1 MSAPE
6 VTRFAPSPSGY
17 LHLGHAYS
25 ALFTARAAGQG
36 GRFLL
41 RIEDIDGGRARP
53 EFEAAIFE
61 DLAWLGLAWETPVR
75 RQSDWMAD
83 YARALA
89 QLEARGLIYPC
100 FCTRKEIAAEISRA
114 AAAPHGPGESLYPGT
129 CRHLSASLREE
140 RKESGELYAL
150 RLDME
155 RALAEA
161 EADHGG
167 PLTWHDRARGTQV
180 CDPRPQGDVV
190 LARKDIATSY
200 HLSVVVDDAAQ
211 GVSLVTR
218 GEDLFES
225 SHVHRLLQQ
234 LLGLPLPDYHHH
246 RLIADETGQRLAKR
260 SDALAIRALRETGH
274 SPAEVIAM
282 TGVDDEAVP

>member
-25 ALFTARAAGQG
+25 ALFAARQSGEG

-61 DLAWLGLAWETPVR
+61 DLAWLGLSWETPVR

-83 YARALA
+83 YARALD
-89 QLEARGLIYPC
+89 QLEARDLIYPC

-114 AAAPHGPGESLYPGT
+114 AAAPHGPAEGLYPGT
-129 CRHLSASLREE
+129 CRGLSPAERED
-140 RKESGELYAL
+140 RRAAGDLYAL
-150 RLDME
+150 RLDMA
-155 RALAEA
+155 RALAAA

-167 PLTWHDRARGTQV
+167 PLTWHDRARGAQV

-211 GVSLVTR
+211 GVTLVTR
-218 GEDLFES
+218 GEDLFDS

-234 LLGLPLPDYHHH
+234 LLGLPVPDYHHH
-246 RLIADETGQRLAKR
+246 RLIADDKGQRLAKR
-260 SDALAIRALRETGH
+260 SDALALRALREAGR
-274 SPAEVIAM
+274 SAGEVIAM
-282 TGVDDEAVP
+282 TGIDEEVAP